1 MIRKSI
7 FNLTIAGVL
16 AAGFVAQAKP
26 LPAEL
31 VMGNGR
37 AWKGQIVGRDGD
49 WLEFKTGTSAKAIR
63 IGAST
68 VKELKFSVNID
79 AEKISEMMEN
89 REFETIIIQLSKAI
103 KPFAEF
109 SDIPSN
115 LTVYNTV
122 LMELYYRTQQYDDS
136 LAISSKI
143 ADDDRDPELQEKSR
157 MYQALALIDS
167 GRSDEAEALLS
178 KYGWN
183 QDLTDDASPD
193 KLYIT
198 AKLMALNKQYNKA
211 MELVA
216 KVIAFNSQDPDWMQ
230 PAELLCAE
238 VYVEL
243 GMLDSAAE
251 VCREILILYKNTPEF
266 DKAEQLQLRIEKLR
280 AEKMLEESLKA
291 EEA

>member
-1 MIRKSI
+1 MIQTNILK
-7 FNLTIAGVL
+7 L
-16 AAGFVAQAKP
+16 AVTTLLVVGSMAQAKP
-26 LPAEL
+26 VPAEL

-37 AWKGQIVGRDGD
+37 SWKGTIVGRDGE
-49 WLEFKTGTSAKAIR
+49 WIEFKTGKSPKPIR
-63 IGAST
+63 LGAST
-68 VKELKFSVNID
+68 IKELIFSVNID
-79 AEKISEMMEN
+79 ADTLSEMMEN
-89 REFETIIIQLSKAI
+89 REFDTSIGALSKAI

-115 LTVYNTV
+115 LTKYNVV
-122 LMELYYRTQQYDDS
+122 LMELYYRTQQYDAS

-143 ADDDRDPELQEKSR
+143 AEDDRDLELQEKSR

-167 GRSDEAEALLS
+167 GNSAEAQLLLE

-183 QDLTDDASPD
+183 KDLSDDSAPD

-230 PAELLCAE
+230 PAEMLCAE
-238 VYVEL
+238 IYTEL
-243 GMLDSAAE
+243 GLLDSADE
-251 VCREILILYKNTPEF
+251 VCRQILMLYKNTPEF
-266 DKAEQLQLRIEKLR
+266 DKAEQLQIRLEKLR
-280 AEKMLEESLKA
+280 AEQKLEESLKA